1 MLYNFLKSIHLMVPK
16 FIKKSVILKEDV
28 IIYTSPDYLVPLMT
42 FLKNHTNS
50 QFKML
55 VDVTAVD
62 FPERSERFE
71 VVYFLL

>member
-42 FLKNHTNS
+42 FLKAGAILFVNVPATIITS
-50 QFKML
+50 
-55 VDVTAVD
+55 D
-62 FPERSERFE
+62 
-71 VVYFLL
+71 